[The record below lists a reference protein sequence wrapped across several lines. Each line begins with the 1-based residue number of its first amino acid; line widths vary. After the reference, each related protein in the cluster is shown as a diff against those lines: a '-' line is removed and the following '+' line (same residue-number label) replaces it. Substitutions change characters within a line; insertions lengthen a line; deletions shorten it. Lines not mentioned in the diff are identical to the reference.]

1 MRVEFKPFG
10 LSIIFDENYTES
22 SLFRGLIMN
31 DFEKKIREVTGSPLK
46 ASDITTL
53 QVNIGLQC
61 NSQCRH
67 CHLSASPERTEMMK
81 WSTMQL
87 VLAKTHE
94 IRPTL
99 IDITGG
105 APELNPHLR
114 MFLKTLREN
123 GYNFQVRTNLT
134 VLLESRIEMIDFY
147 RDNGVKLVASLP
159 CYLREE
165 VDSVRG
171 DGAFKK
177 SIEVLKLL
185 NDVGY
190 GLDPSLELDLVF
202 NPEGAFL
209 PPKQSSLER
218 DYKSNLQSKFGIVF
232 NKLITITNMPIGR
245 FLKLLHQQNSY
256 EKYFQM
262 LKEAFNPETLEGLM
276 CRHQIDVAWDGRIY
290 DCDFNLGLGFPIGGE
305 VPLYIDNLDFFSL
318 SNREILTGDHCFGCT
333 AGYGSSCGGALVD

>member
-1 MRVEFKPFG
+1 
-10 LSIIFDENYTES
+10 
-22 SLFRGLIMN
+22 MN
-31 DFEKKIREVTGSPLK
+31 DFEKKILEVTGSPLK

-61 NSQCRH
+61 NNQCRH
-67 CHLSASPERTEMMK
+67 CHVNASPARTEMMK

-87 VLAKTHE
+87 VLDKSHE
-94 IRPTL
+94 TRPTL

-105 APELNPHLR
+105 APELNPRLR

-123 GYNFQVRTNLT
+123 GYNVQVRTNLT
-134 VLLESRIEMIDFY
+134 VLLESRIEKMIDFY

-171 DGAFKK
+171 DGTFKK

-185 NDVGY
+185 NDAGY

-209 PPKQSSLER
+209 PPQQSSLER
-218 DYKSNLQSKFGIVF
+218 DYKSKLQNKFGIVF
-232 NKLITITNMPIGR
+232 NKLITITNMPVGR

-256 EKYFQM
+256 EKYCQI
-262 LKEAFNPETLEGLM
+262 LKESFNPKTLEGLM

-290 DCDFNLGLGFPIGGE
+290 DCDFNLGLDLPIGFE
-305 VPLYIDNLDFFSL
+305 VPLYIDTPDFSTL
-318 SNREILTGDHCFGCT
+318 SNRRILTGDHCFGCT
-333 AGYGSSCGGALVD
+333 AGNGSSCGGALVD